1 MNTSSRNT
9 IDIANSVNAAN
20 DHRGETTNPAAVGLW
35 QKAIEAR
42 NQNPGMPGLT
52 TPMPQKGPGGAP
64 GVVPDALQQSQF
76 LSRFGGAS
84 GMREEVHQQA
94 GVFAQVGATSEQSS
108 DALEALTG
116 DVVPQGF
123 VSRDGGD
130 DAIANSGMDF
140 DELEEVDAAEEIDSI
155 DLNDQAKAGD
165 SPSDASAATE
175 VASTAT
181 SETRDAKKFASLIE
195 RFADRFLMELDA
207 GAAKQMHVD
216 LGRGLIPD
224 ASLVLQQSGGGWT
237 LRAQTRSTEAEE
249 KLKLAESSLKER
261 FRARGLGDITLD
273 IDTTG
278 ERESANAGAEFA

>member
-9 IDIANSVNAAN
+9 IDIAGSVNAAN
-20 DHRGETTNPAAVGLW
+20 DHRGETANLAAVGLW
-35 QKAIEAR
+35 QKAIDAK
-42 NQNPGMPGLT
+42 NQNPGTPGLAM
-52 TPMPQKGPGGAP
+52 PMPQKGPIGAP
-64 GVVPDALQQSQF
+64 GAAPDALQQSQF

-84 GMREEVHQQA
+84 GMREEVNQQA
-94 GVFAQVGATSEQSS
+94 GIFAQVGATSEQSS

-130 DAIANSGMDF
+130 EAIASSGMDF
-140 DELEEVDAAEEIDSI
+140 DELEEIDAVEEVDSV
-155 DLNDQAKAGD
+155 DLNDQAKASD
-165 SPSDASAATE
+165 SPSSASAATE
-175 VASTAT
+175 VVSTAA

-207 GAAKQMHVD
+207 GAAKQMNVD

-237 LRAQTRSTEAEE
+237 LRAQTRSSEAEE

-273 IDTTG
+273 IDTD